1 MSIISDIH
9 LLDESALFCT
19 VYEASK
25 GYCIYKRGAVNLRLG
40 NGGDGIMRPRPLTS
54 TLELIDLPSTSVSRP
69 TSISTCRGSYR
80 GASPS
85 NSNTTVNFGYFCT
98 SSLFAGFISWEIQ
111 IFITS
116 PGKPRIVCVVRG
128 NRVLV
133 LNFSLLFQNSVYH

>member
-1 MSIISDIH
+1 MCAVYVFLKIKIICSGKFVLPIQLYCSYPRLLSIISDIN

-80 GASPS
+80 GASPY
-85 NSNTTVNFGYFCT
+85 NSNTISTVNFGYFCT
-98 SSLFAGFISWEIQ
+98 SSLFAGFISWEI
-111 IFITS
+111 
-116 PGKPRIVCVVRG
+116 
-128 NRVLV
+128 
-133 LNFSLLFQNSVYH
+133 